1 MKTVRRDWIMRQI
14 DKGNIEAK
22 CIYHY
27 SDGYAWDAETS
38 GGTDWLLARIRR
50 PKFEPT
56 VLSSGML
63 IERCTD
69 PDYVYGCISF
79 EKIDFKTGSGAAWWN
94 EDGTIT
100 LLVHSNLCYT
110 LRIKQA

>member
-22 CIYHY
+22 CTYNY
-27 SDGYAWDAETS
+27 TDDFYAWEDRNRNIFS
-38 GGTDWLLARIRR
+38 TDWLPVRISR
-50 PKFEPT
+50 PKFD
-56 VLSSGML
+56 SSY
-63 IERCTD
+63 RYSD
-69 PDYVYGCISF
+69 VDR
-79 EKIDFKTGSGAAWWN
+79 IDGHINFMPHELKSRSGSAWWN